1 MTVAVD
7 AEPVAEARPL
17 AIAGKLLPELA
28 MTIAA
33 VAWQVWPETVGRQ
46 VAEGLTFV
54 ALTEVFFAM
63 AQGTLTDVATRLRR
77 RPPWWL
83 VVLIA
88 GGLGL
93 MYPDTVMMLRG
104 AFREG
109 WMVFLPFGWS
119 VLERLRELW
128 TMPDAPRLEKLRR
141 RALVSGRISIVLVV
155 PGAAL
160 AVAGLTYALGR
171 EPGGF
176 DLLGR
181 TAGWWLAAAFGL
193 ATADIVRVHR
203 PSFAR
208 RPRALIPG
216 LDPLHVDYLA
226 PL

>member
-1 MTVAVD
+1 MSIAADAAPAV
-7 AEPVAEARPL
+7 ETRPL
-17 AIAGKLLPELA
+17 ALAGKLLPELS

-33 VAWQVWPETVGRQ
+33 LAWQVWPEAVGRH
-46 VAEGLTFV
+46 VAESLTFV
-54 ALTEVFFAM
+54 ALTEIFFGM

-83 VVLIA
+83 MVLIA

-109 WMVFLPFGWS
+109 WMVFLPFAWS

-128 TMPDAPRLEKLRR
+128 TMPEAPRLEKLRR
-141 RALVSGRISIVLVV
+141 RARVSGRMSIVLVV
-155 PGAAL
+155 AGAAL
-160 AVAGLTYALGR
+160 AVAGVTYALGL

-176 DLLGR
+176 ELLGR

-193 ATADIVRVHR
+193 ATADVVRVHR